1 MLFRSPECLRGLK
14 RIPGETRQT
23 QRGQHVLRRRASEAT
38 GKEGEQP
45 HPSLSPTFLP
55 AGLIFYDTKVTVMNR
70 VLNATA
76 QRTAD
81 HAAPEITLDPLEIV
95 GGKVSCTEQ
104 KIQHSCDRTKDL
116 VDLHRKEASRGA
128 WVAQSVKR
136 PTSARSRS
144 RSPWVRAPRQ
154 ALG

>member
-1 MLFRSPECLRGLK
+1 MNLPPRKVRTMTPECLTGLK
-14 RIPGETRQT
+14 SIPGETRQT
-23 QRGQHVLRRRASEAT
+23 HRGQHVLHWASEAT

-95 GGKVSCTEQ
+95 GGKVSCTHQ

-116 VDLHRKEASRGA
+116 VDLHRKEASR
-128 WVAQSVKR
+128 R
-136 PTSARSRS
+136 RESRYPS
-144 RSPWVRAPRQ
+144 GCFVF
-154 ALG
+154 LL